1 MFYLAIHE
9 LFGVPLTRVIPALLS
24 FPSLLLF
31 PRFDVLL
38 HITQTRSKA
47 TFTTSAHLTQ
57 YLLREKVCFGSKR
70 WLVRE
75 RYYPAETGGR
85 EGRTGRGGHNIK
97 YMNFKVSPITT
108 LFKGLI
114 VSGIVLK
121 KNVMSDKM
129 LIFSCSI
136 NEKLAL
142 GYFPISE
149 GSRCRK
155 SLGSR
160 SLKFHQHS
168 WVT

>member
-1 MFYLAIHE
+1 MKGGGTHD
-9 LFGVPLTRVIPALLS
+9 TR
-24 FPSLLLF
+24 
-31 PRFDVLL
+31 
-38 HITQTRSKA
+38 
-47 TFTTSAHLTQ
+47 
-57 YLLREKVCFGSKR
+57 
-70 WLVRE
+70 
-75 RYYPAETGGR
+75 
-85 EGRTGRGGHNIK
+85 

-108 LFKGLI
+108 LFKGLV
-114 VSGIVLK
+114 VSGIILK

-129 LIFSCSI
+129 LIFSCGI

-149 GSRCRK
+149 GSRCGK

>member
-1 MFYLAIHE
+1 MFQCLGLFLPCFPFSPSPSSLALMSFCI
-9 LFGVPLTRVIPALLS
+9 LYKQDQKLLLPPPPTSRNICYGRKCVLRRNAALLES
-24 FPSLLLF
+24 
-31 PRFDVLL
+31 
-38 HITQTRSKA
+38 
-47 TFTTSAHLTQ
+47 
-57 YLLREKVCFGSKR
+57 
-70 WLVRE
+70 
-75 RYYPAETGGR
+75 YYPAETGAEDVG
-85 EGRTGRGGHNIK
+85 ERGGDTHDTR

-108 LFKGLI
+108 LFKGLV
-114 VSGIVLK
+114 VSGIILK

-129 LIFSCSI
+129 LIFSCGI

>member
-1 MFYLAIHE
+1 
-9 LFGVPLTRVIPALLS
+9 
-24 FPSLLLF
+24 
-31 PRFDVLL
+31 
-38 HITQTRSKA
+38 
-47 TFTTSAHLTQ
+47 
-57 YLLREKVCFGSKR
+57 
-70 WLVRE
+70 
-75 RYYPAETGGR
+75 
-85 EGRTGRGGHNIK
+85 
-97 YMNFKVSPITT
+97 MNFKVSPITT

-114 VSGIVLK
+114 VSGIILK

-129 LIFSCSI
+129 LIFSCGI

-149 GSRCRK
+149 GSRCGE